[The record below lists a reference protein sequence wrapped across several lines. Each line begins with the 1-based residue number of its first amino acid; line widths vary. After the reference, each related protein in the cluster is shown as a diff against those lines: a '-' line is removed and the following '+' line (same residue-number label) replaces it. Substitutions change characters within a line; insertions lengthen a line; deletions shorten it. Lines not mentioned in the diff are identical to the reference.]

1 MGLWRAHVKSPTVKK
16 LRLLETSST
25 SSALLCPG
33 VSSPSVRE
41 GVQGQAGPGATEE
54 ILIIAGE
61 GRHEGHQQGGD
72 GVDEAPD
79 SDVGHGEKLA
89 STGCWNP
96 VLRININGE
105 VRAAG
110 RLSGTGATRS

>member
-1 MGLWRAHVKSPTVKK
+1 MLPG
-16 LRLLETSST
+16 
-25 SSALLCPG
+25 SACPG
-33 VSSPSVRE
+33 VSSPVRE